1 MQGRGKA
8 QPAKG
13 ASKAAARSR
22 GMPPSGRRATARE
35 VAELAGVSISAVS
48 RVFTKGAS
56 VSATTRSKVLDAT
69 RSLGYRPNLLARS
82 LMTRRTEL
90 IGLISNNFDNPAFM
104 EIFDLFTRRLQQKGL
119 RPLLVNVSDG
129 LPPNGALGMLLQ
141 YSVDG
146 VIVAS
151 SQLHRE
157 FAEACV
163 EARLPLVQAFGRP
176 TGKIAINTVGADNV
190 QGGRVAAD
198 LLCERGYRRIAY
210 LGGPRTAP
218 STEDRVKGF
227 RGRLL
232 AARLRPV
239 AEIYGQSF
247 SYDVGNTLMR
257 QLLKNG
263 NVDAVFCGDDILA
276 MGAIDA
282 CREAGMSVPGDIG
295 IIGFDDMPM
304 ASWSAYDLT
313 TVRQPIGDIII
324 TAVELILSIV
334 GKPQRAAQTRLF
346 ACEGIVRG
354 TLRAPARGTLRA
366 PAGGTLRA
374 PAGGTLRAPAGGTPS
389 IIHEKANLKFAGAR
403 KT

>member
-1 MQGRGKA
+1 MDFMRRRGSS
-8 QPAKG
+8 QPKKG
-13 ASKAAARSR
+13 ARAAVGSR
-22 GMPPSGRRATARE
+22 GVPALAHRVTARE
-35 VAELAGVSISAVS
+35 VAKLAGVSISAVS

-104 EIFDLFTRRLQQKGL
+104 QIFDLFTRRLQQQGL
-119 RPLLVNVSDG
+119 RPLLVNLSDG

-151 SQLHRE
+151 SPLHRE

-163 EARLPLVQAFGRP
+163 AAHLPVVQAFGRP
-176 TGKIAINTVGADNV
+176 AGKIAINAVGADNA
-190 QGGRVAAD
+190 QGGRLAAD
-198 LLCERGYRRIAY
+198 LLCERGYRQIAY
-210 LGGPRTAP
+210 LGGPRAAP
-218 STEDRVKGF
+218 STEDRVNGF
-227 RGRLL
+227 RGQLL
-232 AARLRPV
+232 ANGLHPV
-239 AEIYGQSF
+239 AEVYGHSF

-257 QLLKNG
+257 QLIRNG

-282 CREAGMSVPGDIG
+282 CREAGISVPSDIG
-295 IIGFDDMPM
+295 IVGFDDMPM
-304 ASWSAYDLT
+304 ASWAAYNLT
-313 TVRQPIGDIII
+313 TVRQPIGDIIV

-334 GKPQRAAQTRLF
+334 DKPTRSTQTRLF

-354 TLRAPARGTLRA
+354 TLRASACETS
-366 PAGGTLRA
+366 
-374 PAGGTLRAPAGGTPS
+374 S
-389 IIHEKANLKFAGAR
+389 IVHEHSLHSGAR